1 MEGVS
6 DSRVYA
12 YYSNYKPS
20 GAVGQVSHVNGT
32 TDYRYYDPFT
42 MRITSIRTTSIL
54 GDLQYWSYGY
64 TPAGDIE
71 EIHNII
77 TDVTYDYTYD
87 ELHRLL
93 SETSDGAYP
102 TINYTYNAI
111 GNIMSKTYGI
121 NSYAYTYDT
130 TRKHAVANINFNGNN
145 YAYTY
150 DGNGN
155 MTAGPDFTDPTQ
167 TATRAITYNADNL
180 PTSIVWTKTATVTSA
195 FTYDGSGTR
204 VKKAIQGGSTTWYI
218 GSHYE
223 KKDSTYTKY
232 IFAGGTR
239 IAKVTTSGYHIL
251 HSDHLGSSTIITESS
266 GGVVES
272 TEYNPF
278 GTTRTHS
285 GATLTNYKYTDQE
298 LDPETG
304 LYNYG
309 ARYYDPM
316 IGRFISPDPIVQ
328 APFNPQSLNRY
339 SYCINSPLMYVDP
352 SGLISL
358 DPRDW
363 FSNGFDFLGDVFTDI
378 WQSELFRMCARAVA
392 FYYGGPLG
400 TVGCNLLFGENLENS
415 VKAGVTATITAAAFY
430 GAGEYIQHLQDVG
443 QLADAAYVVSRGT
456 QVAIH
461 IAAGA
466 TAGGINAAITGGDV
480 GLGIATGGISAGM
493 GSYFR
498 DFTPF
503 GSEVAGHAII
513 GGITGG
519 TIHAMYGGSF
529 STGFGQG
536 AVTSVFELWYNSD
549 QHPGITKMTKGR
561 SNALIRTAGGLGS
574 LTAGILTANPL
585 VISVSIVITIEGGGL
600 LLIEYGLGG
609 DTGNIPNPWVIMKDI
624 AVGIV
629 ESQTS
634 DTGR

>member
-1 MEGVS
+1 
-6 DSRVYA
+6 
-12 YYSNYKPS
+12 
-20 GAVGQVSHVNGT
+20 
-32 TDYRYYDPFT
+32 

-167 TATRAITYNADNL
+167 TATRAISYNADNL
-180 PTSIVWTKTATVTSA
+180 PTNIAWTKAATVTSA

-251 HSDHLGSSTIITESS
+251 HGDHLGSSTVITESS

-298 LDPETG
+298 RDPETG

-316 IGRFISPDPIVQ
+316 IGRFISPDSIVQ

-352 SGLISL
+352 SGNIFGIDDWIIGGIIFGAVFAGIQSDWSFGAMLIGGIVGGISSGIYSNVC
-358 DPRDW
+358 DW
-363 FSNGFDFLGDVFTDI
+363 ATGGLVGAIVGTTEAGLAANAGLLLMAELGGV
-378 WQSELFRMCARAVA
+378 MA
-392 FYYGGPLG
+392 GG
-400 TVGCNLLFGENLENS
+400 
-415 VKAGVTATITAAAFY
+415 A
-430 GAGEYIQHLQDVG
+430 
-443 QLADAAYVVSRGT
+443 
-456 QVAIH
+456 
-461 IAAGA
+461 AAGA
-466 TAGGINAAITGGDV
+466 TTGLLYAA
-480 GLGIATGGISAGM
+480 A
-493 GSYFR
+493 
-498 DFTPF
+498 
-503 GSEVAGHAII
+503 
-513 GGITGG
+513 
-519 TIHAMYGGSF
+519 YGGNIYESIVN
-529 STGFGQG
+529 GAAYG
-536 AVTSVFELWYNSD
+536 AVTAAAIWGAGKAYGWATTPATSVAEDTFAYKLYADSGQIGADAQYKNMDELKLYDTGVWTGNESVNAELGQIVEITTKNVNVFGTTIEISSNWGQTQQMILFPGRTETFRFSVFGQEPISWRFSISTKSKAFVVKYDIKSTWV
-549 QHPGITKMTKGR
+549 PGM
-561 SNALIRTAGGLGS
+561 
-574 LTAGILTANPL
+574 
-585 VISVSIVITIEGGGL
+585 
-600 LLIEYGLGG
+600 
-609 DTGNIPNPWVIMKDI
+609 
-624 AVGIV
+624 
-629 ESQTS
+629 
-634 DTGR
+634 

>member
-42 MRITSIRTTSIL
+42 MRITSIRTTSVL

-71 EIHNII
+71 EIHNIV

-102 TINYTYNAI
+102 TINYTYNVI
-111 GNIMSKTYGI
+111 GNIMSKTYGA

-180 PTSIVWTKTATVTSA
+180 PTNIAWTKAATVTSA

-204 VKKAIQGGSTTWYI
+204 VKKTIQGGSTTWYI

-352 SGLISL
+352 SGYFSL
-358 DPRDW
+358 GS
-363 FSNGFDFLGDVFTDI
+363 FFKSLFTGIIGGAVFVL
-378 WQSELFRMCARAVA
+378 S
-392 FYYGGPLG
+392 GG
-400 TVGCNLLFGENLENS
+400 
-415 VKAGVTATITAAAFY
+415 TAAPVF
-430 GAGEYIQHLQDVG
+430 AGIMSG
-443 QLADAAYVVSRGT
+443 M
-456 QVAIH
+456 
-461 IAAGA
+461 AAGA
-466 TAGGINAAITGGDV
+466 AGVALNGGNLGQVLQGAIIGAALG
-480 GLGIATGGISAGM
+480 GLGGGLYSLNPGFVYGMLGAGAAFATATGGLDGLAYYAAG
-493 GSYFR
+493 
-498 DFTPF
+498 
-503 GSEVAGHAII
+503 I
-513 GGITGG
+513 GGGMIG
-519 TIHAMYGGSF
+519 YGGAGYVKSKCN
-529 STGFGQG
+529 TWFGDEAFNAGSNSPQSGQDNLCVNKDPVVADSNVRAAMDKAWNESNPGQANAREQG
-536 AVTSVFELWYNSD
+536 GWIINDTNGYNLD
-549 QHPGITKMTKGR
+549 RWP
-561 SNALIRTAGGLGS
+561 
-574 LTAGILTANPL
+574 
-585 VISVSIVITIEGGGL
+585 
-600 LLIEYGLGG
+600 
-609 DTGNIPNPWVIMKDI
+609 TGNQGSITPTTPVPSGTVASFHTHPNIGPVLGKPGFRWVPEVPSSADFGVAQYFKLPGYIKWQG
-624 AVGIV
+624 GIIRYDGNGNWCNV
-629 ESQTS
+629 P
-634 DTGR
+634 

>member
-93 SETSDGAYP
+93 SETSDGAHP
-102 TINYTYNAI
+102 AINYTYNAI
-111 GNIMSKTYGI
+111 GNIMSKTYGA

-130 TRKHAVANINFNGNN
+130 TRKHAVANINFNGND

-167 TATRAITYNADNL
+167 TATRAISYNADNL
-180 PTSIVWTKTATVTSA
+180 PTNIAWTKAATVTSA

-232 IFAGGTR
+232 IFAGSTR

-278 GTTRTHS
+278 GTTRSHS

-339 SYCINSPLMYVDP
+339 SYCVNNPLKYVDP
-352 SGLISL
+352 SGYG
-358 DPRDW
+358 W
-363 FSNGFDFLGDVFTDI
+363 FSWIGDFFDSIGDIFTNIWHDPVRTCAIIAASAWAGWYAYTLVSQALESVVVASFGF
-378 WQSELFRMCARAVA
+378 S
-392 FYYGGPLG
+392 
-400 TVGCNLLFGENLENS
+400 
-415 VKAGVTATITAAAFY
+415 ATTAAAVGEF
-430 GAGEYIQHLQDVG
+430 GGSVAAGIAGGSVAG
-443 QLADAAYVVSRGT
+443 GMDAAFNGGDLFDGM
-456 QVAIH
+456 I
-461 IAAGA
+461 AGA
-466 TAGGINAAITGGDV
+466 KGGARSGAIAGGMKLAWNYMKYMTDKSSLAQWKNYSADELAARKTD
-480 GLGIATGGISAGM
+480 GLT
-493 GSYFR
+493 
-498 DFTPF
+498 
-503 GSEVAGHAII
+503 
-513 GGITGG
+513 
-519 TIHAMYGGSF
+519 YGP
-529 STGFGQG
+529 
-536 AVTSVFELWYNSD
+536 AYDNS
-549 QHPGITKMTKGR
+549 G
-561 SNALIRTAGGLGS
+561 NL
-574 LTAGILTANPL
+574 LTAGVRLGDSDSWLDFLKMNFEGESVIKFFFTECDPNSIWGKGFTLISKAHDFLNSFSYTNGRYLGYGNAFLDTAFD
-585 VISVSIVITIEGGGL
+585 VYSISGMAPAAVFTGL
-600 LLIEYGLGG
+600 
-609 DTGNIPNPWVIMKDI
+609 
-624 AVGIV
+624 AVGGPCLHGAV
-629 ESQTS
+629 YSS
-634 DTGR
+634 NHGD

>member
-6 DSRVYA
+6 DSRIYA

-32 TDYRYYDPFT
+32 TDHRYYDPFT

-102 TINYTYNAI
+102 AINYTYNAI

-150 DGNGN
+150 DGN
-155 MTAGPDFTDPTQ
+155 
-167 TATRAITYNADNL
+167 
-180 PTSIVWTKTATVTSA
+180 
-195 FTYDGSGTR
+195 GTR

-251 HSDHLGSSTIITESS
+251 HSDHLGSSTVLSDSTGAIA
-266 GGVVES
+266 ES

-339 SYCINSPLMYVDP
+339 RYCINSPLVYTDP
-352 SGLISL
+352 SGYWSWNPL
-358 DPRDW
+358 DW
-363 FSNGFDFLGDVFTDI
+363 AEEIGDFFGDVFTEI
-378 WQSELFRMCARAVA
+378 WQNDIFRMCAQAAA

-400 TVGCNLLFGENLENS
+400 AAGSNFLFTGDLES
-415 VKAGVTATITAAAFY
+415 AVKAGVTSAITAAAFY
-430 GAGEYIQHLQDVG
+430 GAGEYIQYLSS
-443 QLADAAYVVSRGT
+443 AKTSIT
-456 QVAIH
+456 IFC
-461 IAAGA
+461 A
-466 TAGGINAAITGGDV
+466 TT
-480 GLGIATGGISAGM
+480 
-493 GSYFR
+493 
-498 DFTPF
+498 
-503 GSEVAGHAII
+503 
-513 GGITGG
+513 
-519 TIHAMYGGSF
+519 
-529 STGFGQG
+529 
-536 AVTSVFELWYNSD
+536 
-549 QHPGITKMTKGR
+549 
-561 SNALIRTAGGLGS
+561 S
-574 LTAGILTANPL
+574 LTLN
-585 VISVSIVITIEGGGL
+585 
-600 LLIEYGLGG
+600 
-609 DTGNIPNPWVIMKDI
+609 
-624 AVGIV
+624 
-629 ESQTS
+629 
-634 DTGR
+634 

>member
-1 MEGVS
+1 
-6 DSRVYA
+6 
-12 YYSNYKPS
+12 
-20 GAVGQVSHVNGT
+20 
-32 TDYRYYDPFT
+32 

-71 EIHNII
+71 EIHNIV

-93 SETSDGAYP
+93 SETSGGDYP
-102 TINYTYNAI
+102 TISYTYNAI
-111 GNIMSKTYGI
+111 GNIMSKTYGT

-180 PTSIVWTKTATVTSA
+180 PTNIAWTKAATVTSA

-251 HSDHLGSSTIITESS
+251 HGDHLGSSTVISDSS
-266 GGVVES
+266 GAIAES

-352 SGLISL
+352 SGNIFGI
-358 DPRDW
+358 D
-363 FSNGFDFLGDVFTDI
+363 DFLIAVF
-378 WQSELFRMCARAVA
+378 
-392 FYYGGPLG
+392 
-400 TVGCNLLFGENLENS
+400 VG
-415 VKAGVTATITAAAFY
+415 
-430 GAGEYIQHLQDVG
+430 
-443 QLADAAYVVSRGT
+443 
-456 QVAIH
+456 
-461 IAAGA
+461 
-466 TAGGINAAITGGDV
+466 
-480 GLGIATGGISAGM
+480 
-493 GSYFR
+493 
-498 DFTPF
+498 
-503 GSEVAGHAII
+503 AII
-513 GGITGG
+513 GGTISELAGG
-519 TIHAMYGGSF
+519 DFWSGAFMGAISGGLFFGAGEIIGHLALQGVTAAGVHAAAGCLSGAISSMINGGDMGTAILVGGLSAGLAKYGGDKL
-529 STGFGQG
+529 FG
-536 AVTSVFELWYNSD
+536 
-549 QHPGITKMTKGR
+549 KGGLFATYVKTPVEEFTAQLLFR
-561 SNALIRTAGGLGS
+561 TTAGGLTGGFAAELAGGNFRSGFANGAKTAAIGVFCNGLFHEFKEMILHRYWVPHGDVLTVTGEWEQCKSLLGS
-574 LTAGILTANPL
+574 TPQESFLAGNFHMGYVRCDFQRT
-585 VISVSIVITIEGGGL
+585 VSDMQTGHWDFGFYESGTITRAL
-600 LLIEYGLGG
+600 NVDIEYTKTDGFVYPMGG
-609 DTGNIPNPWVIMKDI
+609 YSGNCQICEKP
-624 AVGIV
+624 
-629 ESQTS
+629 
-634 DTGR
+634 

>member
-71 EIHNII
+71 EIHNIV

-102 TINYTYNAI
+102 TVNYTYNAI
-111 GNIMSKTYGI
+111 GNIMSKTYGA

-145 YAYTY
+145 YAY
-150 DGNGN
+150 
-155 MTAGPDFTDPTQ
+155 
-167 TATRAITYNADNL
+167 
-180 PTSIVWTKTATVTSA
+180 
-195 FTYDGSGTR
+195 TYDGSGTR

-251 HSDHLGSSTIITESS
+251 HSDHLGSSTVISDSS
-266 GGVVES
+266 GAIAES

-298 LDPETG
+298 RDPETG

-316 IGRFISPDPIVQ
+316 IGRFISPDSIVQ

-339 SYCINSPLMYVDP
+339 SYCINNPLMYVDP
-352 SGLISL
+352 SGNFWGFFIGAFIGAFISGIES
-358 DPRDW
+358 DW
-363 FSNGFDFLGDVFTDI
+363 SFGAMLAGGIIGGLSGAIGFETGAWAFEAAGRGPAGI
-378 WQSELFRMCARAVA
+378 VA
-392 FYYGGPLG
+392 AGAAGGG
-400 TVGCNLLFGENLENS
+400 
-415 VKAGVTATITAAAFY
+415 
-430 GAGEYIQHLQDVG
+430 
-443 QLADAAYVVSRGT
+443 
-456 QVAIH
+456 
-461 IAAGA
+461 AAGA
-466 TAGGINAAITGGDV
+466 TSGGLFAAVYGGNILEGTIKGAALGAIGGTVTGGLIACGFPSNSIAAGLGGFTSGYIGGGEDCAFKGALYAFAADVALMALRFNGAETLIRETAAKIRAENPNARLLLQGNSLKQKLMQWLGFGNHTAAITDV
-480 GLGIATGGISAGM
+480 DLPYGSKYLVIENN
-493 GSYFR
+493 GSYFDPKDPYYSKHEKEYGFNYDYSVFSFNPHYCSTR
-498 DFTPF
+498 FGYSSPMNYYSNFHYAGTLGYWWW
-503 GSEVAGHAII
+503 GSE
-513 GGITGG
+513 
-519 TIHAMYGGSF
+519 
-529 STGFGQG
+529 
-536 AVTSVFELWYNSD
+536 
-549 QHPGITKMTKGR
+549 
-561 SNALIRTAGGLGS
+561 
-574 LTAGILTANPL
+574 
-585 VISVSIVITIEGGGL
+585 
-600 LLIEYGLGG
+600 
-609 DTGNIPNPWVIMKDI
+609 
-624 AVGIV
+624 
-629 ESQTS
+629 
-634 DTGR
+634 

>member
-1 MEGVS
+1 
-6 DSRVYA
+6 
-12 YYSNYKPS
+12 
-20 GAVGQVSHVNGT
+20 
-32 TDYRYYDPFT
+32 
-42 MRITSIRTTSIL
+42 MRITSIRTTSVL

-102 TINYTYNAI
+102 AINYTYNAI

-167 TATRAITYNADNL
+167 TATRAISYNADNL
-180 PTSIVWTKTATVTSA
+180 PTNIAWTKAATVTSA

-204 VKKAIQGGSTTWYI
+204 VKKTIQGGSTTWYI

-339 SYCINSPLMYVDP
+339 SYCINNPLKYVDP
-352 SGLISL
+352 SGYG
-358 DPRDW
+358 W
-363 FSNGFDFLGDVFTDI
+363 FSWVGDLFSSIGDIFTDI
-378 WQSELFRMCARAVA
+378 WQSDTFRTCAIIGASVFVGWYTGGLTSAWLEGIVTKSAAAWGGAVA
-392 FYYGGPLG
+392 GGA
-400 TVGCNLLFGENLENS
+400 
-415 VKAGVTATITAAAFY
+415 AG
-430 GAGEYIQHLQDVG
+430 
-443 QLADAAYVVSRGT
+443 
-456 QVAIH
+456 
-461 IAAGA
+461 GA
-466 TAGGINAAITGGDV
+466 TAGGMSAAFNGGNIGQGMLTGAAYGA
-480 GLGIATGGISAGM
+480 ATGAVAH
-493 GSYFR
+493 FLPTN
-498 DFTPF
+498 FTPF
-503 GSEVAGHAII
+503 GDSKIASIGNRLFNSAISGGAFGAG
-513 GGITGG
+513 
-519 TIHAMYGGSF
+519 YG
-529 STGFGQG
+529 
-536 AVTSVFELWYNSD
+536 
-549 QHPGITKMTKGR
+549 
-561 SNALIRTAGGLGS
+561 
-574 LTAGILTANPL
+574 
-585 VISVSIVITIEGGGL
+585 VISGNNIGKSALNGAMLWAAGEAANMAIGYAVGFVGSGFRKPTFQGGDFIYEGNTMGAITFGNVVFGPEGFPSYANSSNLCDAAFYAHEMAHVRQYAVLGPAFL
-600 LLIEYGLGG
+600 PCYVAQFPVALALCQNPFQFNVLENFFLGG
-609 DTGNIPNPWVIMKDI
+609 APTTYDL
-624 AVGIV
+624 
-629 ESQTS
+629 
-634 DTGR
+634 GRMYP

>member
-1 MEGVS
+1 
-6 DSRVYA
+6 
-12 YYSNYKPS
+12 
-20 GAVGQVSHVNGT
+20 
-32 TDYRYYDPFT
+32 

-87 ELHRLL
+87 DLHRLL
-93 SETSDGAYP
+93 SETSGGDYP
-102 TINYTYNAI
+102 TISYTYNAI
-111 GNIMSKTYGI
+111 GNIMSKTYGA

-180 PTSIVWTKTATVTSA
+180 PTNIAWTKAATVTSA

-204 VKKAIQGGSTTWYI
+204 VKKTIQGGSTTWYI

-339 SYCINSPLMYVDP
+339 SYCINSPLIYVDP
-352 SGLISL
+352 SGYGWISDRL
-358 DPRDW
+358 HDACH
-363 FSNGFDFLGDVFTDI
+363 FVGDVFEI
-378 WQSELFRMCARAVA
+378 VWQPAVQIVA
-392 FYYGGPLG
+392 GAAGFAVGGPLG
-400 TVGCNLLFGENLENS
+400 AGFAVGLTNYAITGDVNSALASAVQASLF
-415 VKAGVTATITAAAFY
+415 F
-430 GAGEYIQHLQDVG
+430 GAGEIAPGNAFAH
-443 QLADAAYVVSRGT
+443 
-456 QVAIH
+456 AIAG
-461 IAAGA
+461 AAG
-466 TAGGINAAITGGDV
+466 GGIGAAITGGDIGCGIIV
-480 GLGIATGGISAGM
+480 GGASGFGGTYLGSFLPDDRISQLVGRAVIGG
-493 GSYFR
+493 
-498 DFTPF
+498 
-503 GSEVAGHAII
+503 II
-513 GGITGG
+513 GG
-519 TIHAMYGGSF
+519 ASSAVYGNDFGA
-529 STGFGQG
+529 GFKQG
-536 AVTSVFELWYNSD
+536 AL
-549 QHPGITKMTKGR
+549 
-561 SNALIRTAGGLGS
+561 TAGFTVMFNDWSHFVERARHNRQVTNDFFGS
-574 LTAGILTANPL
+574 LTGRGLKFLLGPTMKLTTGTTIGQAFANK
-585 VISVSIVITIEGGGL
+585 VGTVSLGQ
-600 LLIEYGLGG
+600 GLGALTRG
-609 DTGNIPNPWVIMKDI
+609 GFSTLGGVGGTTLSMSLNVVGTAFIGKVAFDTGLFFGAHIEALP
-624 AVGIV
+624 
-629 ESQTS
+629 ELL
-634 DTGR
+634 R